1 MNEPTFFK
9 PHALAKA
16 PIVRECRYTYV
27 PTTTARDWSELD
39 APACERLPARSVCA
53 REFRDERY
61 ERVA

>member
-16 PIVRECRYTYV
+16 QIVREGRLI
-27 PTTTARDWSELD
+27 RDLTMDPVDWAALES
-39 APACERLPARSVCA
+39 PACERIPARSVCA